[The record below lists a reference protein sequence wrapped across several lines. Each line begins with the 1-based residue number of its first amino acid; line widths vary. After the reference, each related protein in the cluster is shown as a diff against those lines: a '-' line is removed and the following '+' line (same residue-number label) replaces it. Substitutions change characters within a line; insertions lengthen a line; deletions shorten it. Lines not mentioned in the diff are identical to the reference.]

1 MSSARTVVPPW
12 RAARTVGAAMS
23 ATVVALVTH
32 EIAGGS
38 VTPGATAVVIALT
51 LLVARPLTKHRV
63 SASQVTGLLIL
74 AQAIVH
80 LVCAGDDAMVGG
92 TAMLL
97 AHAVATGVS
106 AIVLLRGE
114 AWAWKVAELLAIRPA
129 RRVRATP
136 IATPVRSAMPAEV
149 PALRSAERS
158 RLRPVRGPPVV
169 A

>member
-1 MSSARTVVPPW
+1 MSSARRVVPW
-12 RAARTVGAAMS
+12 RAARTAGAAMS
-23 ATVVALVTH
+23 STIVALATH
-32 EIAGGS
+32 EFAGGS
-38 VTPGATAVVIALT
+38 VTPAAAAAVAALT
-51 LLVARPLTKHRV
+51 LLVSWPLTTQRV

-80 LVCAGDDAMVGG
+80 LICAGDDMLVGG
-92 TAMLL
+92 TTMLI
-97 AHAVATGVS
+97 AHAVATASS

-114 AWAWKVAELLAIRPA
+114 AWAWKVAEVLAIRPA

-136 IATPVRSAMPAEV
+136 IAAPVRSAVPAEV
-149 PALRSAERS
+149 PALRSAERG